1 MSEVSNPIQAC
12 SDIFFKPNGV
22 FAATNVNHN
31 WSWLP
36 FIAVIV
42 ITVLPAYMYFNF
54 VDFEWYT
61 DLIVNSTY
69 ADVSPNEQDMIRQ
82 NMTRDSVLLFSFVGA
97 FVGYIVLNSL
107 LAIYLNL
114 STKSDEDSLHG
125 FTDWFGFTWWVSMPS
140 LVSAVLALLMLTL
153 AESNQLDPASLSPTS
168 LAYWAG
174 LDVGSQWYALAQSI
188 RLESF
193 WSMYLIAVGISQW
206 TNIRG
211 NKTYI
216 IGIAP
221 YAFIWGVWTL
231 INLF

>member
-1 MSEVSNPIQAC
+1 
-12 SDIFFKPNGV
+12 
-22 FAATNVNHN
+22 
-31 WSWLP
+31 
-36 FIAVIV
+36 
-42 ITVLPAYMYFNF
+42 MYFNF